1 MDTKSLYNTLKLIR
15 KGVTK
20 MKLTKTQRVEK
31 FLKQQSKNHG
41 LKYNSDM
48 LNINKVKDVIN
59 MDCNLDYYQRVALD
73 EAITNKPFKVA

>member
-1 MDTKSLYNTLKLIR
+1 
-15 KGVTK
+15 
-20 MKLTKTQRVEK
+20 
-31 FLKQQSKNHG
+31 
-41 LKYNSDM
+41 M

>member
-1 MDTKSLYNTLKLIR
+1 
-15 KGVTK
+15 

-31 FLKQQSKNHG
+31 FLKQQSKFHG